1 MEKIEIYIHIHVIW
15 KGGDMNSLSRSFVL
29 GIRKKS
35 DFKFHIIGYIYRKEL
50 NITLQIKALNYL
62 LYSIFS

>member
-1 MEKIEIYIHIHVIW
+1 
-15 KGGDMNSLSRSFVL
+15 MNSQSRSFVL
-29 GIRKKS
+29 GFRKKS

-50 NITLQIKALNYL
+50 NITFQTKALSYL

>member
-1 MEKIEIYIHIHVIW
+1 
-15 KGGDMNSLSRSFVL
+15 MNSWSRSFVL
-29 GIRKKS
+29 GFRKKS

-50 NITLQIKALNYL
+50 NITFQIKALNYL